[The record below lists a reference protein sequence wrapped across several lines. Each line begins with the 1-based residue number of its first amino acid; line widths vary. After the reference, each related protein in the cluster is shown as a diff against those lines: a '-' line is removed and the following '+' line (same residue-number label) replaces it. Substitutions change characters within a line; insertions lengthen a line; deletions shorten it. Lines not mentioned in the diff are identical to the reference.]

1 MNAYQGQPP
10 EAWGQSA
17 PPSYV
22 LSGWWLRAGAL
33 IIDSIIVGF
42 VSVII
47 GAGLFGFGF
56 GGPFGGL
63 EIQLVAIAI
72 GAVYY
77 CWIMTSTNGQTVG
90 KKATGIRV
98 VREDGKPVDA
108 GFAFMRQIVVIQFL
122 FGGLGALLL
131 GIPTILNYLWPI
143 WDDGN
148 QALHDKIVKSRV
160 VMAESA
166 VAAGPM
172 VPAAGYPTSPGAP
185 YGSPYGAPVPP
196 GPPAPPPPSHIPP
209 DPFAAPQPPA
219 PAPPPPQPPAPQPQA
234 PQPPAPQPGTA
245 QPPMPQ
251 APVPPPPAMP
261 QQPVPQPPPQ
271 PVQPPS
277 PAAPPPAAPPQPPAP
292 APAPPAPPQPQPPVP
307 QPPAPPQPPVPPAPP
322 QPAAPPAPPQ
332 PAAPPPQA
340 PPPQAPPGQP
350 QPYQP
355 PPGFQNPVPED
366 DR

>member
-10 EAWGQSA
+10 EAWAQPA

-42 VSVII
+42 ASVII

-56 GGPFGGL
+56 GGAFGGL
-63 EIQLVAIAI
+63 EIQLFAIAI

-131 GIPTILNYLWPI
+131 GIPTILNYLWPL

-166 VAAGPM
+166 IAAPPM
-172 VPAAGYPTSPGAP
+172 MPPAGYPTSPGAP
-185 YGSPYGAPVPP
+185 YGSPYGAPVQP
-196 GPPAPPPPSHIPP
+196 GPPVPPAPSHIPPDPFAPPQPAAPPPPAPVVPP
-209 DPFAAPQPPA
+209 DPFAAPQPPV
-219 PAPPPPQPPAPQPQA
+219 PAPPPQAPSPPQPPAPAQPPA
-234 PQPPAPQPGTA
+234 PQPPAPQPPT
-245 QPPMPQ
+245 PQ
-251 APVPPPPAMP
+251 
-261 QQPVPQPPPQ
+261 
-271 PVQPPS
+271 
-277 PAAPPPAAPPQPPAP
+277 
-292 APAPPAPPQPQPPVP
+292 PAPPP
-307 QPPAPPQPPVPPAPP
+307 QPPAPPQPPVAPAPP
-322 QPAAPPAPPQ
+322 QPAAPQAPPVPPQ
-332 PAAPPPQA
+332 PSAPPPQA